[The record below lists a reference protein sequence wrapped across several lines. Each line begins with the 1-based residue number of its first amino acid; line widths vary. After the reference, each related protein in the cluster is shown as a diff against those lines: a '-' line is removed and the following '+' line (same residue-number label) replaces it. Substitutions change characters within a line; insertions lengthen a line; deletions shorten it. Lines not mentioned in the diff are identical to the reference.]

1 MKISTISDLL
11 KEYIED
17 VEPIIIE
24 INKSELEDC
33 HYNKNYN
40 KKVRDNIKP
49 KYGIYLWVDANNDE
63 VLYIGMAGR
72 IKNDGIFSGH
82 YLSNRLKASRE
93 KCKVSKKDIQTNSYI
108 KSKMQNE
115 NIECMKIIVYYT
127 KKGVAPSFVESFL
140 LNEYF
145 KLKNGLPKFNKSF

>member
-11 KEYIED
+11 YEYIED

-40 KKVRDNIKP
+40 KKIRDNIKP
-49 KYGIYLWVDANNDE
+49 KCGIYLWVDANNDE

-72 IKNDGIFSGH
+72 IKNNGCFSGH
-82 YLSNRLKASRE
+82 SLSNRLQASRE
-93 KCKVSKKDIQTNSYI
+93 KCNVTKKDIQTNSYI
-108 KSKMQNE
+108 KTKMQNE
-115 NIECMKIIVYYT
+115 NIECMKIFVYPT
-127 KKGVAPSFVESFL
+127 KDGVAPAFLESLL
-140 LNEYF
+140 LNDFYKE
-145 KLKNGLPKFNKSF
+145 KRCLPKFNKSF